1 MGWNAMWR
9 KIVSMGGALGL
20 ACALVGALGASCASA
35 QARAVQASSC
45 NQACLKSFADQ
56 YIEALARH
64 DPSRLRVAKTVR
76 FTENGAALK
85 LGEGLWVTFEHA
97 GPYRHD
103 FYDPSTGGV
112 GLFFS
117 ATENGFPDLVS
128 LRLKVV
134 DHKITEVETIISRNS
149 RNAGNLPPKDPSWME
164 VFDRIEPASKRLT
177 REQLIQGA
185 VAYMRSIAFKN
196 GELAPFAESCIRLEN
211 GGAMS
216 RGPHDVLPVP
226 SLGGPVAGDGA
237 QWFSAVVKTMDMGLG
252 CAKQID
258 TGVYAFIT
266 GYEGARLPIVDV
278 QRQIVYGVFD
288 FMRRGNVRTAVIDG
302 KTYEMMPTSIYPNE
316 MLNAEAWKF
325 VDGKIT
331 RIEAVF
337 TGPQAYKLGNG
348 WPGGTPAVSR
358 PMDR

>member
-64 DPSRLRVAKTVR
+64 DPSRLRVAKMVR

-149 RNAGNLPPKDPSWME
+149 RNAANLPPKDPSWME
-164 VFDRIEPASKRLT
+164 VFDRVEPASKRLT
-177 REQLIQGA
+177 REQLIQGTIG
-185 VAYMRSIAFKN
+185 YMRSIAFKK
-196 GELAPFAESCIRLEN
+196 GDLAPFAES
-211 GGAMS
+211 
-216 RGPHDVLPVP
+216 
-226 SLGGPVAGDGA
+226 
-237 QWFSAVVKTMDMGLG
+237 
-252 CAKQID
+252 
-258 TGVYAFIT
+258 
-266 GYEGARLPIVDV
+266 
-278 QRQIVYGVFD
+278 
-288 FMRRGNVRTAVIDG
+288 
-302 KTYEMMPTSIYPNE
+302 
-316 MLNAEAWKF
+316 
-325 VDGKIT
+325 
-331 RIEAVF
+331 
-337 TGPQAYKLGNG
+337 
-348 WPGGTPAVSR
+348 
-358 PMDR
+358 